1 MHGLRQQAAGHRDSV
16 RPADSQATAWFSC
29 VIPSGTVVGFMTPNY
44 SSQDDYSPE
53 ERFEAAQDELEAAR
67 WLSDFSLTAYLKG
80 NLQRA
85 GDARSRAAILCARA
99 AEILTTPEFDK
110 EALNS
115 IRSLLN
121 RVRDALPQ
129 PLPVDFKLRRATN

>member
-16 RPADSQATAWFSC
+16 RPAGSQATLWFGC
-29 VIPSGTVVGFMTPNY
+29 VIPSGTVVDFMTRNY
-44 SSQDDYSPE
+44 SSQDDYSPQA
-53 ERFEAAQDELEAAR
+53 RFEAAQDELAAAR

-85 GDARSRAAILCARA
+85 SDARSRAAILCAKA
-99 AEILTTPEFDK
+99 AEILTTPELDK
-110 EALNS
+110 EALDS

-121 RVRDALPQ
+121 GLRDALAQ
-129 PLPVDFKLRRATN
+129 PLLIDFKLRRATN